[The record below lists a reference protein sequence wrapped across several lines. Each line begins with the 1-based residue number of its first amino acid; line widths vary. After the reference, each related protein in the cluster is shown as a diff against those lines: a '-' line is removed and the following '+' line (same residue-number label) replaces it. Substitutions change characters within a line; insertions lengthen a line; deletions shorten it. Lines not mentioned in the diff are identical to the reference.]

1 MGKIDQQTQ
10 VKKVFENHANTWLKK
25 ATKDK
30 KNAVNMIKQRNYFV
44 EQIAKKSLK
53 KSNKIL
59 DVGCGTGDLVLSLQR
74 SKFDAYG
81 IDFAKSMIN
90 KAVSR
95 ATKLGLDKE
104 KFSTVSIFDY
114 KTDSK
119 FKMISANGFIEYISE
134 KELKRFLHNS
144 YNMLEKNGLLV
155 FSSRNRLFN
164 VFSNNEYTNSEIK
177 MSNIS
182 ELIKECIIFNE
193 SKNFK
198 DILKKKIKSK
208 INSNLKVHDRKNSD
222 ISVDTRYQYT
232 PFQIIELLK
241 KNGFVSTQIHPIHI
255 HVFPINTRYN
265 PANLHDHV
273 SNLIQNQKN
282 IPIQFI
288 TQSSSF
294 MIVARK
300 NG

>member
-1 MGKIDQQTQ
+1 MVKTGQQTQ
-10 VKKVFENHANTWLKK
+10 VKKVFEDHANTWFKK
-25 ATKDK
+25 ATKNE

-44 EQIAKKSLK
+44 EKIAKKALK
-53 KSNKIL
+53 KGDKIL

-81 IDFAKSMIN
+81 IDFAKSMIK
-90 KAVSR
+90 KAASR
-95 ATKLGLDKE
+95 ASKLGLDKE
-104 KFSTVSIFDY
+104 KFSAVSFFDY
-114 KTDSK
+114 KTDLR

-134 KELKRFLHNS
+134 NELKKFLHDS
-144 YNMLEKNGLLV
+144 YNILEKKGFLI

-193 SKNFK
+193 SKNFQNV
-198 DILKKKIKSK
+198 LEKKFKSK
-208 INSNLKVHDRKNSD
+208 IHSNLKVHGRKGSD

-232 PFQIIELLK
+232 PFQIIELMK
-241 KNGFVSTQIHPIHI
+241 KNGFTPIQIHPIHI
-255 HVFPINTRYN
+255 HVFPINTRHN
-265 PANLHDHV
+265 PPNVHDYV